1 MQSTLKNSASVQA
14 QMAQVLFVSYKEYQ
28 NEYLIQFLH
37 SHKKSRAAIPEEE
50 CRAAIIIKSK

>member
-1 MQSTLKNSASVQA
+1 MFGLC
-14 QMAQVLFVSYKEYQ
+14 KEYQ

-50 CRAAIIIKSK
+50 CRAAILIKSK

>member
-1 MQSTLKNSASVQA
+1 
-14 QMAQVLFVSYKEYQ
+14 MAQVLFVSYKDYQ
-28 NEYLIQFLH
+28 NEYLIQYLH